1 MYGSPYAPPPGPFPP
16 PPMNVAWSSQAY
28 MSGPA
33 LVLTKGA
40 TLPDVCMKCGARHG
54 LTHRR
59 HTFAWSPPWVWAT
72 AVFGLAI
79 VFILMFAMRKTASY
93 SFPIC
98 DACNKKWNQGRL
110 FFGLSF
116 LPGLFVMLLSFV
128 FAGIDEPDLF
138 VLTFMASILGF
149 LVAPL
154 VTKFV
159 YSRPKQLWVSN
170 IDDRVAFVRGV
181 DWQTAQVVCQA
192 AQSAASAPA
201 APAYAPPA
209 QGFGGYGGGGYG
221 GPMPPGGFGGPA
233 PY

>member
-16 PPMNVAWSSQAY
+16 PPMNVAWGSQAY

-33 LVLTKGA
+33 LVLGKGT
-40 TLPDVCMKCGARHG
+40 TLPDVCVKCGARHG

-79 VFILMFAMRKTASY
+79 VFILMFAMRKTATY

-98 DACNKKWNQGRL
+98 DGCNKKWSQGRL
-110 FFGLSF
+110 FFWLSF
-116 LPGLFVMLLSFV
+116 LPGLFLMLLSFV

-138 VLTFMASILGF
+138 AFSIMGSFFGF
-149 LVAPL
+149 LIAPVL
-154 VTKFV
+154 TKFV
-159 YSRPKQLWVSN
+159 YSRPKQLWVTN
-170 IDDRVAFVRGV
+170 IDERVAFIRGV
-181 DWQTAQVVCQA
+181 DWQAAQAACQA
-192 AQSAASAPA
+192 MQQANAPA

-209 QGFGGYGGGGYG
+209 QGYGGYGGGGYG